1 MTDDQ
6 FDALMNR
13 MKKKDMSA
21 LKDIY
26 EAYSG
31 YVYHIVFSII
41 GQKEDSEDI
50 ASDVFVSLFE
60 KAGQFKTGGSHRGY
74 LATIARNKAYDF
86 LKKQSHL
93 VVGDEYFET
102 AADETEDDVVKQM
115 DVEHLLNKLSPE
127 ERQIVHLHFFGGL
140 KFCEIA
146 SILGIPEGTVNWK
159 YSNIKKVLRRY
170 EYA

>member
-1 MTDDQ
+1 MTDEQ
-6 FDALMNR
+6 FDQLMNR
-13 MKKKDMSA
+13 LKKKDMSA

-60 KAGQFKTGGSHRGY
+60 KAGQFHTGGSHKGY

-86 LKKQSHL
+86 MKKQSR
-93 VVGDEYFET
+93 VIVDDEFLDV
-102 AADETEDDVVKQM
+102 ASDETEDDIVRRI
-115 DVEHLLNKLSPE
+115 DVEDLLNRLSPE

-170 EYA
+170 QYA